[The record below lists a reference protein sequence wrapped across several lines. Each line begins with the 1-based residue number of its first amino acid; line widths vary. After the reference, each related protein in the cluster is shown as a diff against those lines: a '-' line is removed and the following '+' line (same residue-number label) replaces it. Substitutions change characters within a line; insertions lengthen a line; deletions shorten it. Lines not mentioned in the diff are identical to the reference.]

1 MIFSSF
7 HEKLIFRSSNGYCW
21 QSKVYWCSS
30 LNRKNLLVHLQ
41 SAISEPWKY
50 QFKEENHPPEWNILC
65 LWHDWKKFKSFQSC
79 MTDVLGY
86 RFQQNLGA
94 APKTQKDVIVI
105 FEELLL
111 ALKMYWFCGYL
122 VVVIYLLSKKVIIK

>member
-1 MIFSSF
+1 
-7 HEKLIFRSSNGYCW
+7 
-21 QSKVYWCSS
+21 
-30 LNRKNLLVHLQ
+30 
-41 SAISEPWKY
+41 
-50 QFKEENHPPEWNILC
+50 
-65 LWHDWKKFKSFQSC
+65 